1 MIIALPAKRLACSQR
16 HLFFSFSQHFWWQ
29 KNEKSPNFCQVIWK
43 SKHIYCTFW
52 GGRCFIGFSPEDV
65 VDPFGRLESGNGP
78 EPPVGWCG
86 LWRKNLQV
94 ERSTWHPTRAVFM
107 GFPKTMESSFRD
119 LEVHEICNLY
129 PFFFRFFDYFTASR
143 QTTLIVYPL
152 SISTICQL
160 LYLLFL
166 YNLLL
171 GKAGGVP
178 GHKTVAVVVGFWSK

>member
-1 MIIALPAKRLACSQR
+1 M
-16 HLFFSFSQHFWWQ
+16 
-29 KNEKSPNFCQVIWK
+29 
-43 SKHIYCTFW
+43 
-52 GGRCFIGFSPEDV
+52 

-78 EPPVGWCG
+78 EPPRLMRIFLAKKTSRLRDQPDTQPG
-86 LWRKNLQV
+86 LFLR
-94 ERSTWHPTRAVFM
+94 
-107 GFPKTMESSFRD
+107 GFPKMESSFRD

-160 LYLLFL
+160 LYLVFL

-171 GKAGGVP
+171 GKAGDVP
-178 GHKTVAVVVGFWSK
+178 GHKTVAVVVGF